1 MCIGLGHLDDTAGAN
16 PRASWPP
23 HDDNMTFGKQKRA
36 ISDFSPRQL
45 LSSDSSLYFIFGLF
59 VFSLSSKTVF
69 TLLAKCLLPWAIMG
83 LSRFQSRHKAKKSL
97 GERSLS

>member
-59 VFSLSSKTVF
+59 VF
-69 TLLAKCLLPWAIMG
+69 TLRLHSPGPQVVAKEMPFFG
-83 LSRFQSRHKAKKSL
+83 LITNL
-97 GERSLS
+97 GDPMHWRM